1 MRDPRALH
9 RATTLALTRRLAR
22 SRSQAGLTLVE
33 ILMAITIAGL
43 VLGPVGGWMMLAL
56 NQQAP
61 TAGRF
66 NDAAESR
73 LLNTYLTRDVSS
85 AERLVVEVADLAD
98 CTGGLLG
105 DPLLNVWFVGNERQF
120 IVYATRENDVGSTS
134 LYRRSCELSVT
145 RPLIEEV
152 EVVRDVKLDNTKP
165 GTPPLVTATCT
176 APDGTL
182 CRAVKVTVESQ
193 GDDGDKTITVS
204 ATRRSELD
212 PAFLSIP
219 PVQLKVLST
228 SPRSTPTYEFRAE
241 IEAVFSVPDVPDGLT
256 YNWTATGDATTI
268 NGAKTATLTAK
279 NPDSYEVELEVGDGV
294 SKSTASLSLSF
305 ENRLPQID
313 PSSIVI
319 NPGSPTLGDSISLSA
334 SATDPDGPSPTYSW
348 IGPAGNVICSTSTC
362 PAIRVASPDFVEG
375 RNEIRLVVTDSD
387 SGTQSAT
394 REITIGPAVGGNPD
408 DPPTT
413 SSGDWVYANA
423 EYRLSKPVGE
433 DEVTATWST
442 SDTDLDQMTGWELH
456 RGTPGI
462 GTLVKPPGPAGLSF
476 SHTFAADAPPGDY
489 TIRQLMGAGAPVDAQ
504 FRLNRAPVASFVAT
518 NLPGDAPYEVVFD
531 DTSTD
536 DESVASWHWEFGYPG
551 WRSDSANPRFVFP
564 NPGTYLVSMD
574 VSDGEGGSDRVVQTV
589 NIGGSP
595 AKPAAVTWVGDSVT
609 FPQVAG
615 ASQYSL
621 DITHTGTNSN
631 GSGCLTGGPWKVSP
645 KPPLNEPIVESI
657 VDNPC
662 DVDVSTTVTL
672 QVQANGIWSAKSDP
686 AEKP

>member
-1 MRDPRALH
+1 
-9 RATTLALTRRLAR
+9 
-22 SRSQAGLTLVE
+22 
-33 ILMAITIAGL
+33 
-43 VLGPVGGWMMLAL
+43 
-56 NQQAP
+56 
-61 TAGRF
+61 
-66 NDAAESR
+66 
-73 LLNTYLTRDVSS
+73 
-85 AERLVVEVADLAD
+85 
-98 CTGGLLG
+98 
-105 DPLLNVWFVGNERQF
+105 
-120 IVYATRENDVGSTS
+120 
-134 LYRRSCELSVT
+134 
-145 RPLIEEV
+145 
-152 EVVRDVKLDNTKP
+152 
-165 GTPPLVTATCT
+165 
-176 APDGTL
+176 L

-228 SPRSTPTYEFRAE
+228 SPRSSPAYEFSAE
-241 IEAVFSVPDVPDGLT
+241 IEAVFSVPDEPAGLT
-256 YNWTATGDATTI
+256 YTWTATGGATI
-268 NGAKTATLTAK
+268 SGGKTATLIA
-279 NPDSYEVELEVGDGV
+279 DDDDRYEVELKVGDGV
-294 SKSTASLSLSF
+294 SDSTAYLSLTF

-313 PSSIVI
+313 PASIVI
-319 NPGSPTLGDSISLSA
+319 NPENPNLGGSIGV
-334 SATDPDGPSPTYSW
+334 SATALDPDSTGSLLTYSW
-348 IGPAGNVICSTSTC
+348 IGPAGSVICSAPTCSTVQ
-362 PAIRVASPDFVEG
+362 VASPDFVEG
-375 RNEIRLVVTDSD
+375 RNEIRLVVTDGD
-387 SGTQSAT
+387 GGTQSAT
-394 REITIGPAVGGNPD
+394 KEITVGPAGGGNPD

-423 EYRLSKPVGE
+423 KYRLSEPVGE
-433 DEVTATWST
+433 EEVTATWST

-456 RGTPGI
+456 RGTPGT
-462 GTLVKPPGPAGLSF
+462 GTLVGSGSAGLSF

-489 TIRQLMGAGAPVDAQ
+489 TIRQLVGSGAPVDVQ
-504 FRLNRAPVASFVAT
+504 FRLNKAPKADFVAT
-518 NLPGDAPYEVVFD
+518 NLPGVAPYEVIFD
-531 DTSTD
+531 DSSTD
-536 DESVASWHWEFGYPG
+536 DAGVASWHWEFGYPA
-551 WRSDSANPRFVFP
+551 WQSDSANPRFRFP

-621 DITHTGTNSN
+621 DITHTGTNPD

-672 QVQANGIWSAKSDP
+672 QVQANDIWSAKSDP